1 MDMNYFDVAVGSVV
15 LLLGLKGL
23 LNGFSKEIFG
33 MVGIVGGVYVA
44 SHIGGFIGKFL
55 SENLFHFETATAI
68 NLVGFIFA
76 MGIFWLLMVALGAG
90 FKKLSSL
97 SGLGPLD
104 RALGFLVGSSKFFF
118 IISIIVYALFSVT
131 AIRENFEPKM
141 ANSFFYKPMF
151 ATGDFILHIETND
164 VKSLV
169 GDENQTDS
177 KDSATESKSETKET
191 HVKHGSK
198 KEK

>member
-1 MDMNYFDVAVGSVV
+1 MDMNYFDLAVGSII

-23 LNGFSKEIFG
+23 LNGFSKEVFG

-68 NLVGFIFA
+68 NLVGFVFA
-76 MGIFWLLMVALGAG
+76 LGIFWLLMVALGAG

-104 RALGFLVGSSKFFF
+104 RVLGFLVGSSKFFF

-131 AIRENFEPKM
+131 AIKENFEPKM
-141 ANSFFYKPMF
+141 ANSIFYKPMF

-169 GDENQTDS
+169 GDDNQTLSNDS
-177 KDSATESKSETKET
+177 VAESKGESKEKPA
-191 HVKHGSK
+191 KHGSK
-198 KEK
+198 KDK